1 LYKSAALDN
10 YVYNPIKMTLSEKVM
25 EHKEFEAIVR
35 QACESANLPT
45 ALAYFK
51 SVADEGIAQAA
62 ESLVGQ
68 FALAEVEGEKR
79 VYHVSLELNDQGV
92 EEEYVEFVMNEG
104 DDVVKF
110 VAWFF
115 DSQFDIK
122 AKEVYQAAGKTYQ
135 QPKRS
140 I

>member
-1 LYKSAALDN
+1 
-10 YVYNPIKMTLSEKVM
+10 M
-25 EHKEFEAIVR
+25 EHKEFELVVR
-35 QACESANLPT
+35 EACQCGQLPA

-51 SVADEGIAQAA
+51 SVADEDVAQAA

-68 FALAEVEGEKR
+68 FALAEVEGERR
-79 VYHVSLELNDQGV
+79 VYHVSLELNDDGV
-92 EEEYVEFVMNEG
+92 EQEYVELVMNED

-115 DSQFDIK
+115 DTQFGIK

-140 I
+140 L